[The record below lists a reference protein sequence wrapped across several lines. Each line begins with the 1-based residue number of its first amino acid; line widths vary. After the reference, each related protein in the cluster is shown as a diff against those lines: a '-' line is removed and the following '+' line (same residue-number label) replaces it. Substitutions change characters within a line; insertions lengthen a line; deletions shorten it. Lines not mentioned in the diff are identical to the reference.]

1 MNGLLR
7 GVLFVL
13 IVLGLGC
20 VPHARP
26 QGGATGALIVEGI
39 QNIQPAVAGLPVQTF
54 VVRAQPVPFAPFPAI
69 GSEVPSWDLTVNYV
83 TISSCED
90 YPQPCTQFLGVFKPA
105 VLQMKPGE
113 KQLWRVVNST
123 PHIPLDLE
131 LLYDGALQTLQL
143 VAVDGVPV
151 NAHDDGPGGRTIA
164 QTEIIVPP
172 AGSAEFI
179 VKGPSASVQNAV
191 FKTLRFPT
199 GPTGDNHPERPL
211 ITIQPS
217 PDAPASAVRIPRVSN
232 LQDLQGFDL
241 ADAKP
246 RKTRNLYFSE
256 VLQDPN
262 NPLGPTNF
270 YLTEG
275 TCFGGNCTGAT
286 PTLFSP
292 NNPPALV
299 TTQGSVE
306 DWTIQNSATEDHAF
320 HIHNLHFLV
329 VAVNGVPLPKDQ
341 QSVQDVVLLPFW
353 DGVSTYPS
361 VTVRLDFRGADV
373 GDVLYE
379 CTFLTHADFGMRA
392 SIRVLPNPSNAE

>member
-1 MNGLLR
+1 L
-7 GVLFVL
+7 
-13 IVLGLGC
+13 
-20 VPHARP
+20 
-26 QGGATGALIVEGI
+26 
-39 QNIQPAVAGLPVQTF
+39 
-54 VVRAQPVPFAPFPAI
+54 I

-83 TISSCED
+83 TISSCTD
-90 YPQPCTQFLGVFKPA
+90 YPQPCTQFVGVFNPG

-123 PHIPLDLE
+123 PHIPLHLQ

-143 VAVDGVPV
+143 VAIDGVPV
-151 NAHDDGPGGRTIA
+151 NAHDGAPGGRTIGE
-164 QTEIIVPP
+164 TDIIVPP
-172 AGSAEFI
+172 AGTAEFI
-179 VKGPSASVQNAV
+179 VKGPSASVQNA
-191 FKTLRFPT
+191 FLQTLRFPT
-199 GPTGDNHPERPL
+199 GPTGDNHPQRPL
-211 ITIQPS
+211 FNIQTS
-217 PDAPASAVRIPRVSN
+217 PEAPAAAVKIPGASN
-232 LQDLQGFDL
+232 LQDLQGFDNQ

-246 RKTRNLYFSE
+246 TKTRNLYFSE

-275 TCFGGNCTGAT
+275 TCFGGTCTGT

-306 DWTIQNSATEDHAF
+306 DWTIQNTATENHAF

-353 DGVSTYPS
+353 DGVSAYPS

-373 GDVLYE
+373 GDLLYE

-392 SIRVLPNPSNAE
+392 FVRVAPNQNAQ